1 MNHKIYHLLQK
12 IVSTICTI
20 LVFLGLFSGLHKY
33 LVYSAEKEVNEFYQ
47 GISIG
52 SSIDTAVDEA
62 ENRGFNIRHS
72 SEEIKAK
79 HSGLEGLIAVKSIF
93 PRHIICFLAH
103 KDKKVQAKRFM
114 SAHFTKWTDKSQW
127 DR

>member
-1 MNHKIYHLLQK
+1 MNNKLYNLLQK
-12 IVSTICTI
+12 IVSTTCTI
-20 LVFLGLFSGLHKY
+20 LVFIGLFSGLHRY
-33 LVYSAEKEVNEFYQ
+33 LVYSTEKEVNEFYQ
-47 GISIG
+47 SISIG
-52 SSIDTAVDEA
+52 SSIDTAVQEA

-72 SEEIKAK
+72 SEEIRDR

-114 SAHFTKWTDKSQW
+114 SAHFTKWTDKS
-127 DR
+127 R

>member
-1 MNHKIYHLLQK
+1 MDNKKGTLLQK
-12 IVSTICTI
+12 LVSTICTI
-20 LVFLGLFSGLHKY
+20 LVFLGLFSGLY
-33 LVYSAEKEVNEFYQ
+33 MYMVYSAEKVVNEFYQ

-52 SSIDTAVDEA
+52 SSIDTAVQEA

-93 PRHIICFLAH
+93 PRHFICFLAH
-103 KDKKVQAKRFM
+103 KDKKVQAKRFL
-114 SAHFTKWTDKSQW
+114 SAHFTKWTDRSK
-127 DR
+127 

>member
-1 MNHKIYHLLQK
+1 MDNKKDTLLQK

-20 LVFLGLFSGLHKY
+20 LVFLGLFSGLY
-33 LVYSAEKEVNEFYQ
+33 MYMVYSAEKAVNEFYQ

-52 SSIDTAVDEA
+52 SSIDTAVQEA

-93 PRHIICFLAH
+93 PRHFICFLSH
-103 KDKKVQAKRFM
+103 KDKKVQAKRFL
-114 SAHFTKWTDKSQW
+114 SAHFTKWTDRSK
-127 DR
+127 